1 MKSAQTN
8 AAGLRR
14 ISLVLASLLA
24 TSAYPQLTDLS
35 QTPLPTYSPTSG
47 VDVKPNVLFVL
58 DDSGSM
64 DWDFMPDWATLSN
77 VQDDYR
83 VSNYSSVPPYLRYAT
98 GFNGLAYNPAI
109 RYQPPAYFDSTGTR
123 NTTRYPSMTGT
134 STTSGGDSSA
144 SSASPNWKA
153 VPNDGYGV
161 QSTNKTNLNNNAW
174 SYILVAGEY
183 CNSSALRNC
192 TTSSTATGTY
202 AYPAPLRWCTS
213 AALTTCKATWDSSY
227 KYPRAP
233 APRTATITV
242 NSGSKNTAVNSIKVD
257 SYEILSAATSASST
271 TSTVAQRIV
280 DNINACTNA
289 QTGNCTAV
297 GYKAYCVTDYWS
309 GNCNSNVVTI
319 LAPGAST
326 TPPTITPGNTGSG
339 YLTFT
344 ATSFDRQ
351 AIPLWPW
358 RSGSSTSSS
367 AVPGENLRHTITSSI
382 TSYPKSSARTDCTTN
397 VNSCTYAEEMTNY
410 ANWWAYYRTRMQ
422 MMKTAASLAFA
433 GLDSA
438 EDIANDVSRFRV
450 GYLSINDNND
460 DFVNLGE
467 FKTTQKNSWYN
478 KLFGANPNSGTPLR
492 EALSIAGRLYGGK
505 LNGVDL
511 NGSTVVDPL
520 QYSCQQNYT
529 ILSTDG
535 FWNGNA
541 GYKLDGSTD
550 VGNQDGSMTR
560 PYNDGATYR
569 TEQRTSDLQQR
580 TSYQQADRGTL
591 QKQISQL
598 QTQTS
603 VLQQRKPSILQQSTS
618 SNRGNDWG
626 EWTTVTTCRWDSSG
640 RDQTR
645 CRYVADTSATWSNVS
660 TCTTQAKGTSNDTT
674 WRQEVECQYS
684 AWSGWA
690 NVATCSTTNR
700 DSDSPYEIATARQCQ
715 TAVSSPYAN
724 ATSCTPTTVADG
736 NGQTIQCQYSW
747 EIAVPTS
754 TCTPAYVNNNYSN
767 PTVYRNCTTSG
778 GTWANVSSCTAT
790 SPNASGQLTEC
801 RYTDWTTWGTVSS
814 CEAIEQSSSPSYTVA
829 QAVECR
835 NTIVSSGNSDTL
847 ADVAAYYYNT
857 DLRRPSTDT
866 GVAST
871 DRTGT
876 CTGPV
881 ISPSTTPNDL
891 CANNVPT
898 YGRDVSTKQHMTTF
912 TLGLG
917 AQGKMVYSDYQNDA
931 AGART
936 YVPDYWSQV
945 SGDFYDVKSG
955 TTPNATNGICSW
967 MTSGSCTWPT
977 PSANDAANIDDLWHA
992 AINGRGTYFSASDPT
1007 SLTASLAAT
1016 LAQISLV
1023 PRPGA
1028 AAAAASSNPNISASD
1043 NYVFSSSYRSIEWWG
1058 ELIRQQIDDNGQLS
1072 AQQWS
1077 AMQLLDCATTAWAA
1091 NHSYAVGDAFK
1102 QGGLCYRVVAAH
1114 TSGSTFDA
1122 ASASIAQIVPEC
1134 ASWSA
1139 WVAETPYAVGDTFRE
1154 GSACYRVT
1162 TAFTSGTSFT
1172 TSSNFVDVQIAPIT
1186 RNIYVAGSSGLATF
1200 DWDHL
1205 SSAQRDYFK
1214 KAHIA
1219 LNPTSSTTNA
1229 AGLSQFCAA
1238 GATCLSSTAQ
1248 DNNTVATGGAAG
1260 EALVNFLR
1268 GDRSNEGVFYRSR
1281 THVLGDIVSS
1291 EARYVKTPMF
1301 NYTDAGY
1308 SDYKTLHKSRAGAV
1322 YVAAN
1327 DGMLHAFDAITG
1339 QENWAFIPSAVLPNL
1354 YKLADINYATKHQF
1368 MVDGSPEIGEIC
1380 PTAPTT
1386 PCTGSQW
1393 RTILVGGLNA
1403 GGKAYYALDI
1413 TNPASPTLLWE
1424 FTDANL
1430 GYTYG
1435 NPRITK
1441 LKNGRWVVMFTS
1453 GYNNSNGTDTSGG
1466 DGEGR
1471 LYIVDAYTGG
1481 TAITGTPS
1489 ISTGIGTVATPS
1501 GLSKIAAHVPLP
1513 MTNNTVQAVYGGD
1526 LLGNLWR
1533 FDVNG
1538 DIGTTG
1544 IEAHRLIS
1552 FTDDNN
1558 NVQPIMAKPIV
1569 TTVNYRPVV
1578 YVGTGRYLGTTDVSS
1593 SRIQSFYAV
1602 KDNLNSTSLTNPRTT
1617 GSGFV
1622 EQTLTSG
1629 TCPDGA
1635 PANVCSPGQSV
1646 RTTSNNAVNLNTGNG
1661 WYIDFLNGGERST
1674 TDPALGLGLLMFTT
1688 IQPNLTA
1695 AGACGVEGTDTSSS
1709 FIYSLNYLTGTAV
1722 SGAYSVGAASLGLGL
1737 ATRPVL
1743 IRQGDGTVRALIR
1756 MSSGSGGTGTDGG
1769 RTVIYTPNSPSV
1781 GGTARRVSWRE
1792 LNGE

>member
-134 STTSGGDSSA
+134 STATGGDSGA

-289 QTGNCTAV
+289 QTGNCTTV
-297 GYKAYCVTDYWS
+297 GYSAYCATDWS

-326 TPPTITPGNTGSG
+326 PPPTITPGNTGSG

-358 RSGSSTSSS
+358 RSGSSTSTA

-382 TSYPKSSARTDCTTN
+382 TSYPKSSARSDCTTN

-450 GYLSINDNND
+450 GYLSINDNNN

-467 FKTTQKNSWYN
+467 FKTTQKNTWYN

-560 PYNDGATYR
+560 PYNDGATTR
-569 TEQRTSDLQQR
+569 LEQRTSQLRMR
-580 TSYQQADRGTL
+580 TVYQMAERGTL
-591 QKQISQL
+591 QRQL
-598 QTQTS
+598 TQ
-603 VLQQRKPSILQQSTS
+603 LQQRSLSDLETRTRTCTFLGCTRWSGWSNASSCTPS
-618 SNRGNDWG
+618 N
-626 EWTTVTTCRWDSSG
+626 
-640 RDQTR
+640 TR
-645 CRYVADTSATWSNVS
+645 ECRYNNTGTWSN
-660 TCTTQAKGTSNDTT
+660 T
-674 WRQEVECQYS
+674 
-684 AWSGWA
+684 
-690 NVATCSTTNR
+690 
-700 DSDSPYEIATARQCQ
+700 
-715 TAVSSPYAN
+715 
-724 ATSCTPTTVADG
+724 TSCTPVPTDPTGTWPSAGLECGSYVSSSYSNSSSCTPTSTPDAD
-736 NGQTIQCQYSW
+736 GQTIQCRYSFASS
-747 EIAVPTS
+747 AVTS
-754 TCTPAYVNNNYSN
+754 TCTPSYVDGDFSN
-767 PTVYRNCTTSG
+767 ATVYRNCTTG
-778 GTWANVSSCTAT
+778 NPGTWANVSSCTAT
-790 SPNASGQLTEC
+790 TTADSLGRLTEC
-801 RYTDWTTWGTVSS
+801 GYGTPGSWSTVSS
-814 CEAIEQSSSPSYTVA
+814 CTEVAPSTGPEYTVA

-835 NTIVSSGNSDTL
+835 ETVASGGNSDTL

-1629 TCPDGA
+1629 TCPNGA

-1646 RTTSNNAVNLNTGNG
+1646 RTTSNNTVNLNTGNG

>member
-64 DWDFMPDWATLSN
+64 DWDFMPDWATLGYEEYS
-77 VQDDYR
+77 VSEYR
-83 VSNYSSVPPYLRYAT
+83 IGNYRSAPPYLRYAT

-134 STTSGGDSSA
+134 STATGGDASA

-227 KYPRAP
+227 NYPRAP
-233 APRTATITV
+233 APRTATITI
-242 NSGSKNTAVNSIKVD
+242 SSSSENTQVSSITVD
-257 SYEILSAATSASST
+257 GLEILSAT
-271 TSTVAQRIV
+271 TSSEDTRNDIADRIV
-280 DNINACTNA
+280 TNINNCTKVKS
-289 QTGNCTAV
+289 GNCTTV
-297 GYKAYCVTDYWS
+297 GYSAYRATDY
-309 GNCNSNVVTI
+309 VVTI
-319 LAPGAST
+319 LAPGVT
-326 TPPTITPGNTGSG
+326 TATPSITRTGTRT
-339 YLTFT
+339 LTP
-344 ATSFDRQ
+344 TSFDRRV
-351 AIPLWPW
+351 IPLAPW
-358 RSGSSTSSS
+358 LEGTSTST
-367 AVPGENLRHTITSSI
+367 ATVPGENLRHTITSSI

-397 VNSCTYAEEMTNY
+397 VNSCTYTEEMTNY

-450 GYLSINDNND
+450 GYLSINNNND

-467 FKTTQKNSWYN
+467 FKTTQKNTWYT
-478 KLFGANPNSGTPLR
+478 KLFGANPTSGTPLR

-505 LNGVDL
+505 LNETTL
-511 NGSTVVDPL
+511 NGSTVIDPL

-535 FWNGNA
+535 FWNSDK

-560 PYNDGATYR
+560 PYNDGATTR
-569 TEQRTSDLQQR
+569 LEQRTSQLRMR
-580 TSYQQADRGTL
+580 TVYQMAERGTL
-591 QKQISQL
+591 QRQL
-598 QTQTS
+598 TQ
-603 VLQQRKPSILQQSTS
+603 LRQRSLS
-618 SNRGNDWG
+618 DL
-626 EWTTVTTCRWDSSG
+626 E
-640 RDQTR
+640 TR
-645 CRYVADTSATWSNVS
+645 TR
-660 TCTTQAKGTSNDTT
+660 TCTFLGCTG
-674 WRQEVECQYS
+674 
-684 AWSGWA
+684 WSGWS
-690 NVATCSTTNR
+690 NTSSCTPSNTRECRYNNTGTW
-700 DSDSPYEIATARQCQ
+700 SDT
-715 TAVSSPYAN
+715 
-724 ATSCTPTTVADG
+724 TSCTPVPADPNG
-736 NGQTIQCQYSW
+736 TWPSSGLECGSYVSSSYSNSSSCSPTSTPDASGQTIQCRYLFASS
-747 EIAVPTS
+747 ATTS
-754 TCTPAYVNNNYSN
+754 TCTPSYVDGDFSN
-767 PTVYRNCTTSG
+767 ATVYRNCTTG
-778 GTWANVSSCTAT
+778 NPGTWANVSSCTAT
-790 SPNASGQLTEC
+790 TTADSLGRLTEC
-801 RYTDWTTWGTVSS
+801 GYGTPGSWSTVSS
-814 CEAIEQSSSPSYTVA
+814 CTEIAPSTGPEYTVA

-835 NTIVSSGNSDTL
+835 ETIASGGNSDTL

-955 TTPNATNGICSW
+955 TTPNSTNGICSW
-967 MTSGSCTWPT
+967 MTTGSCTWPT
-977 PSANDAANIDDLWHA
+977 PSSDSPANIDDLWHA
-992 AINGRGTYFSASDPT
+992 AINGRGTYFSATDPT

-1139 WVAETPYAVGDTFRE
+1139 WVANTPYAVGDTFRE

-1186 RNIYVAGSSGLATF
+1186 RNIYVAGSSGLAAF

-1219 LNPTSSTTNA
+1219 LNPTSSTTNS

-1308 SDYKTLHKSRAGAV
+1308 SDFKTLHKSRAGAV

-1327 DGMLHAFDAITG
+1327 DGMLHAFDAVTG

-1386 PCTGSQW
+1386 PCTASQW

-1629 TCPDGA
+1629 TCPNGA

-1646 RTTSNNAVNLNTGNG
+1646 RTTSNNTVNLNTGNG